1 MKTIADTHTHTVM
14 STHAHSTL
22 LENLREAKN
31 KGLRFICVTDHTGT
45 MPGSPHDTYFG
56 SMWCTVPDEF
66 EGVYV
71 IRGCETNII
80 DTNGTVD
87 ISDAHLDG
95 LEWRIASIHA
105 MCFSPISFEAHTRL
119 WLNVAKNPH
128 IDVIGHCGDAKFD
141 FDHEICIKAF
151 AKYGKIVEINS
162 SSAVTRPSGWKN
174 CADIARLCAK
184 YNVPLVISSD
194 AHFAGDVGNHKAAI
208 QMLEENGIDEK
219 HILNTDFDRFAEY
232 LHQKT
237 GRTFVL

>member
-128 IDVIGHCGDAKFD
+128 IDVIGHCGDAKYD
-141 FDHEICIKAF
+141 FDHEKCVKVF
-151 AKYGKIVEINS
+151 AEYGKIVEINS
-162 SSAVTRPSGWKN
+162 SSAITRPSGWVN
-174 CADIARLCAK
+174 CADVARLCNK
-184 YNVPLVISSD
+184 YGVKLVISSD
-194 AHFAGDVGNHKAAI
+194 AHFAGEVGNHSAAI
-208 QMLEENGIDEK
+208 KLLEDVGVDEK
-219 HILNTDFDRFAEY
+219 LILNTDFDRFAEFMSK
-232 LHQKT
+232 KT
-237 GRTFVL
+237 GRKFVK